1 MSQIINVG
9 IIGFGLS
16 GRYFFSPYIDVNENF
31 ELYAIV
37 TSQVKVVKKKYPKAK
52 VYATVDELLND
63 DSVNLV
69 VVASPNPTHFD
80 YAQRA
85 LLAGKHVI
93 VEKPFTTTSA
103 DAARLIS
110 VAQKVGR
117 VVAPFH
123 NRRWDSEFLT
133 IRTLLEY
140 NRLGEVLEFESHFDR
155 YRPVKD
161 RVEWKNIPAPGSGV
175 LFDLGPHLIDQA
187 LVLFGKPESV
197 YADLRIQREKGK
209 VVDHFEVH
217 LYYPGKKAIL
227 KAGVFVKE
235 LGPRLIVHGRNGS
248 FIKYGLDPQ
257 EARLRKGMKP
267 KRTLGDDPEEQWG
280 IIHVTDDVGKD
291 IRETV
296 PSVPGNYMAYF
307 NNVYDALTGKK
318 ELIVKPEEAKLV
330 IEIIEAAYLS
340 SELKKVVPL

>member
-1 MSQIINVG
+1 MGKKINVG

-16 GRYFFSPYIDVNENF
+16 GRYFFSPYIDVNSKF
-31 ELYAIV
+31 ELCAVV
-37 TSQVKVVKKKYPKAK
+37 TSQTKTLKKKYPQAKA
-52 VYATVDELLND
+52 YTTVDELLND
-63 DSVNLV
+63 DSIDLV

-80 YAQRA
+80 YAQRS
-85 LLAGKHVI
+85 LLAGKHVV
-93 VEKPFTTTSA
+93 VEKPFTNTSA
-103 DAARLIS
+103 DADKLIE
-110 VAQKVGR
+110 VAQKVGK
-117 VVAPFH
+117 VLAPFH
-123 NRRWDSEFLT
+123 NRRWDSDFLT

-140 NRLGEVLEFESHFDR
+140 DRLGEVLEFESHFDR

-175 LFDLGPHLIDQA
+175 LYDLGPHLIDQA

-197 YADLRIQREKGK
+197 YADLRIQRENGK
-209 VVDHFEVH
+209 VVDHFDVH
-217 LYYPGKKAIL
+217 LYYPGMKAIL

-257 EARLRKGMKP
+257 EARLRKGLKP

-280 IIHVTDDVGKD
+280 VLHVLDDVGKD
-291 IRETV
+291 IHEPV

-307 NNVYDALTGKK
+307 NNLYDALIGKK
-318 ELIVKPEEAKLV
+318 ELIVKPEEAKMV
-330 IEIIEAAYLS
+330 IEVIEAAYLS
-340 SELKKVVPL
+340 SELKKVVPF